1 MKLIVFGFVSFLAFL
16 SKDGCRKSGGLPAN
30 CYKGR
35 LEVKG
40 QCMNY
45 TIKVLEGN
53 MDTSR
58 MMSTWK
64 DEGTGRVH
72 ENVFRLASVCN
83 FPTEIQQGDEFYFR
97 VETVPGAK
105 GCAVCMAY
113 YPTPSK
119 ELSIVVQQ
127 NSCQ

>member
-1 MKLIVFGFVSFLAFL
+1 MKLILIVYLALASGVSA
-16 SKDGCRKSGGLPAN
+16 DGCKKPSKIAGD
-30 CYKGR
+30 CFKGR

-53 MDTSR
+53 IDPSR
-58 MMSTWK
+58 MMRSWK
-64 DEGTGRVH
+64 DEGTGKVH
-72 ENVFRLASVCN
+72 ENVFRLGSVCN
-83 FPTEIQQGDEFYFR
+83 FPPEIQQGDEFYFR
-97 VETVPGAK
+97 IESTPGAK

-113 YPTPSK
+113 YPTPDK
-119 ELSIVVQQ
+119 ELTIVVQK

>member
-1 MKLIVFGFVSFLAFL
+1 MKLIVILYLTLASAL
-16 SKDGCRKSGGLPAN
+16 SVDGCKKSSAVPAD
-30 CYKGR
+30 CFKGR
-35 LEVKG
+35 LEIKG

-45 TIKVLEGN
+45 TIKVLEGSI
-53 MDTSR
+53 DTSR
-58 MMSTWK
+58 IMNTWK

-83 FPTEIQQGDEFYFR
+83 FPPEIQQGDEFYFR
-97 VETVPGAK
+97 IESVPGAK

-119 ELSIVVQQ
+119 ELSIVVQKK
-127 NSCQ
+127 SCQ